1 MKYYVMRCAV
11 NDTDRIMNKL
21 EDIHDEVISQG
32 KWSEII
38 GVTTLD
44 NK

>member
-1 MKYYVMRCAV
+1 MPKTKYRFRVKPVKIEIALTGGK
-11 NDTDRIMNKL
+11 N
-21 EDIHDEVISQG
+21 EVVSQG

-44 NK
+44 K